1 VAIRGPAPPSRAF
14 LAAAS
19 CAIVSLAAWRPRLP
33 PGFVADIPS
42 LYARW
47 IIWEERGDDS
57 GHVRHIL
64 TVRRC
69 PPIQLTRQDY
79 RSTDGSVVMDDPYR
93 AVLAIYDAFMQ
104 VAGAVQPAEMLMLGG
119 GVGSVTRR
127 LLKQHPDAHLDVV
140 EIDPKL
146 LSIAREHFL
155 LTAEDEARMTTIAV
169 DARPFLNVN
178 EKSYDLV
185 FMDACVC
192 RSVQL

>member
-1 VAIRGPAPPSRAF
+1 
-14 LAAAS
+14 
-19 CAIVSLAAWRPRLP
+19 
-33 PGFVADIPS
+33 
-42 LYARW
+42 
-47 IIWEERGDDS
+47 
-57 GHVRHIL
+57 
-64 TVRRC
+64 
-69 PPIQLTRQDY
+69 
-79 RSTDGSVVMDDPYR
+79 MDDPYC

-127 LLKQHPDAHLDVV
+127 LLKQLPDAHLDVV